1 MRNGASFS
9 EMLDAQLG
17 CTVVPPPAP
26 PRAWSNRP
34 LTTPLFAFEPL
45 DFARDRLPL
54 IPARPVR
61 VEAPPPVQLTS
72 LERQTLEDA
81 PTPDALRRAYRTLA
95 RRYHPDRHQGCSPAE
110 REQLARL
117 FAEATEHYRLLTRRF

>member
-9 EMLDAQLG
+9 EMLDAHLG

-26 PRAWSNRP
+26 PRAWSSRP
-34 LTTPLFAFEPL
+34 LTTPLFAFE
-45 DFARDRLPL
+45 LPL
-54 IPARPVR
+54 TPARPVP
-61 VEAPPPVQLTS
+61 VEAPLPVHLTS

-81 PTPDALRRAYRTLA
+81 STPDALRRAYRALA

-117 FAEATEHYRLLTRRF
+117 FAEATQHYRLLTRRF